1 MDILYYSNYCKH
13 SQKLLQ
19 TLAKVNMADK
29 INFVCIDK
37 RTKDPKTN
45 QSYVVLENG
54 GKVILPPNIHN
65 VPSLLLIKQKY
76 KILLGDDI
84 LKHLHPQMKKEADR
98 SVNYAGEPQGYFLGV
113 SAGGT
118 NIMSEQYT
126 YYNLSPE
133 ELSAKGRGGRRQ
145 MYNYVSVNDD
155 LQFIPTPP
163 DTYRPDKISTDVT
176 LENLQQ
182 KRLDE
187 ITQIV
192 PPQQPM
198 MQHSI

>member
-19 TLAKVNMADK
+19 TLAKVNMTDK

-98 SVNYAGEPQGYFLGV
+98 SVNYVGEPQGYFLGV

>member
-1 MDILYYSNYCKH
+1 
-13 SQKLLQ
+13 
-19 TLAKVNMADK
+19 
-29 INFVCIDK
+29 
-37 RTKDPKTN
+37 
-45 QSYVVLENG
+45 
-54 GKVILPPNIHN
+54 
-65 VPSLLLIKQKY
+65 
-76 KILLGDDI
+76 
-84 LKHLHPQMKKEADR
+84 
-98 SVNYAGEPQGYFLGV
+98 
-113 SAGGT
+113 
-118 NIMSEQYT
+118 
-126 YYNLSPE
+126 
-133 ELSAKGRGGRRQ
+133 

-198 MQHSI
+198 MQHTI

>member
-19 TLAKVNMADK
+19 TLSKVNMADK
-29 INFVCIDK
+29 ISFVCIDK
-37 RTKDPKTN
+37 RARDTKTN

-54 GKVILPPNIHN
+54 GKVVLPPNIHH
-65 VPSLLLIKQKY
+65 VPALLLIQQKY

-98 SVNYAGEPQGYFLGV
+98 SVNYNGEPQGYFLGG
-113 SAGGT
+113 STGGT
-118 NIMSEQYT
+118 NIISEQYT
-126 YYNLSPE
+126 YYNLTPE
-133 ELSAKGRGGRRQ
+133 ELSAKGQGGRRQ
-145 MYNYVSVNDD
+145 LYNYVSVRDD

-187 ITQIV
+187 ITKIV
-192 PPQQPM
+192 PQQQPLA
-198 MQHSI
+198 